1 MYVNELSDVMHTH
14 TLTSAY
20 FSSEKLCVRGH
31 ECVCGVVVH
40 FCGGKSIEIENTNL
54 IADVLRYHAFLL
66 FYSFHIFGILPSK
79 LWCQRN
85 DNGRYP
91 HEKYHQRNATSGSRV
106 NIINIRDRPIS
117 EIEAINLIE
126 PHFSLDANFN
136 FHVFSLS
143 RSLLLSL
150 SPILSFSLD
159 FF

>member
-1 MYVNELSDVMHTH
+1 MYVNELNDLMHTH
-14 TLTSAY
+14 TWTSTY
-20 FSSEKLCVRGH
+20 FSYEKLCVNAH
-31 ECVCGVVVH
+31 ECMLRCCSVLRW
-40 FCGGKSIEIENTNL
+40 KINWNRNTNL
-54 IADVLRYHAFLL
+54 IADVLWYHAFLL
-66 FYSFHIFGILPSK
+66 FYSFHIFGIFPSK

-91 HEKYHQRNATSGSRV
+91 YEKYHQRYATSGSRV

-136 FHVFSLS
+136 FHVFF
-143 RSLLLSL
+143 LSL
-150 SPILSFSLD
+150 SLFPILSFTR